1 MEANLGTVDSPFQ
14 LNKCPLTALCVM
26 AQAVPL
32 VLEPE
37 TPLYPHTHIH
47 TGDRSAG
54 L

>member
-26 AQAVPL
+26 AQAVLL
-32 VLEPE
+32 VLETE
-37 TPLYPHTHIH
+37 TSLYPHTHIH
-47 TGDRSAG
+47 TGDRRAG